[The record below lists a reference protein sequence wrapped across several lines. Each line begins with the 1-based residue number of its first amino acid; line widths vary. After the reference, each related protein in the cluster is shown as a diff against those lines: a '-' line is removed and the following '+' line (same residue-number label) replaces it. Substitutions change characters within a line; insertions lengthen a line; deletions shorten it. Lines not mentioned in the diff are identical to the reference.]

1 MGCQLLIS
9 LHFHVGSMLCST
21 SSNEHVSSQQQ
32 QQPKHLLFLSFPFQ
46 FEIFSPQVLP
56 LFSSSSSSFFI
67 QCRHGFLLRLICVFV
82 FVQRLVV
89 FGLLR
94 ELIPIHWKPSK
105 PRVFVCLTLILT
117 FLLVRLTTEA
127 LVFPK
132 SFMAALLLYVV
143 FFFLPLQSLSLGDS
157 RLIENKWNFS
167 RYIYV

>member
-1 MGCQLLIS
+1 
-9 LHFHVGSMLCST
+9 
-21 SSNEHVSSQQQ
+21 
-32 QQPKHLLFLSFPFQ
+32 
-46 FEIFSPQVLP
+46 
-56 LFSSSSSSFFI
+56 
-67 QCRHGFLLRLICVFV
+67 VFV

-117 FLLVRLTTEA
+117 FLLVLLTREV

-143 FFFLPLQSLSLGDS
+143 FFFFPCNLCLWVTV
-157 RLIENKWNFS
+157 E
-167 RYIYV
+167 